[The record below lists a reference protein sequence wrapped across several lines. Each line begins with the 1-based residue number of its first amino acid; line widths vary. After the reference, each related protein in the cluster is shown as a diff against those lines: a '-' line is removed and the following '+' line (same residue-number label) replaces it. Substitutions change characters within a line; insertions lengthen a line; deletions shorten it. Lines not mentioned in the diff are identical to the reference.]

1 MKYLLVKNI
10 NELIDKPLHSPCIIY
25 ETDNEKVRYEDYGN
39 TMFYFNEQDGKL
51 VATPYKI
58 TLKKDTFEDSDII
71 DILDILEVEGPT
83 TNLRFKINDSRF
95 LLKNNTIIPR
105 VAHVET
111 DLELTVYTKYTE
123 DTFILHIV
131 CEDDLQIIREF
142 KNVTY
147 PDTIEGYQNKI
158 TITYTEIV
166 TITNALGTKKVEAEE
181 IYDYYFAPEVN
192 TDHTTEDF
200 GTNEDTVESKTRE
213 VYLKFNEEDYYL
225 GTVTQK
231 NKKHEETWCYH
242 TDNTVKVFNLEQSL
256 YDGVS
261 WNNMDMANTYRL
273 IVGSTVTQF
282 FGLMVAG
289 SPVNTII
296 FEDTINVSSALA
308 NTTAGLENLKKVVCK
323 GLAYGN
329 SSNQPQPINVEEIY
343 LLGNDTTLKDGFFAS
358 CNAVK
363 KLVLPE
369 TLTAIPDG
377 LCNNASN
384 LSNITLY
391 DNITS
396 IGTLSFGGCT
406 LLENIKIPN
415 SVMSIGEGA
424 FVKCCRLE
432 SIDIPNSVTSIG
444 ESAFSDCSGLTSIDI
459 PNSVTS
465 IGRYAFSGCSRLKG
479 IIIPNSVTILRD
491 YSFAGCSSLTSI
503 TIPNSVTAINANTF
517 RSCLN
522 LKNVSI
528 GNSVLEINSTVFEG
542 CTNITNLRIEDGNN
556 PINLSSTIG
565 NWPLETLYLGRD
577 LGSKTHSAMFSN
589 KSTLYTATI
598 GNSVTSIGYSTF
610 QNCPNLTSV
619 VIGNSVKV
627 VRSSAFSNC
636 GIQELEFPDSVET
649 IEYSV
654 AANCPNLKRVKM
666 SANLESMCTGFCVNC
681 SNLDTVNDE
690 HLKATL
696 PDSLVTLN
704 EEGIS
709 AIPFVGTKIKT
720 LVIPKN
726 ITSYLSSYTS
736 GNNPNIETCILHCKD
751 AIEKGNVDIWAFFM
765 LHVKKVFIPEDCKYC
780 KINLNNGSDYY
791 KDISLNTDEPNVLKL
806 PDAYTGE
813 FGLGSLP
820 TNLKEVI
827 LSDNVTSLGKY
838 AAFGLSD
845 SIETVDLKNVHTIN
859 AHILNYRTK
868 LDYINL
874 PKTVK
879 SVDTDLFEVYH
890 TSTGSWGFLEIDW
903 DIIDFQYPST
913 GNYYSQVSHL
923 LKLNIGQNTK
933 LLSSRFNHR
942 SKNTLYYPCILDIS
956 NDGSYID
963 IANKVFFDLSI
974 KSLHIPERV
983 QSIAPESFNSK
994 YLESIT
1000 VDSNNSYYTDY
1011 DGSNVLIDKIDN
1023 SLLLGC
1029 AASTIPEGVVKIH
1042 TNAFYECQKLH
1053 ELEIPE
1059 TVTILDRYAIN
1070 TCKNLG
1076 LLKIKNRSTLNIGD
1090 YAVDITTP
1098 TQVILDVTSV
1108 PTISSVSFRLGNDH
1122 KIYIPKNLES
1132 AFKANTNWAKLNL
1145 VPCESFDT
1153 FTVKVNVNVEVLSVP
1168 IIANIGEVLPLS
1180 IKVDGES
1187 TSLVGDLKYYNTLGE
1202 HTLELTYLSA
1212 LHLGTA
1218 SESIVRD
1225 YTSDAG
1231 ANTIVNIEYLD
1242 EYITGLIAYYTVEDI
1257 SEPTQLLYNGPA
1269 IKEVLGISKIYVDGV
1284 DLGDIQ
1290 NNYASYQ
1297 FTEAGEHIVRY
1308 EFEDPTV
1315 VGKNTPLFHQVPN
1328 LKKIVVGNSFN
1339 KVNPPVLQ
1347 YCPDLEYIEILEGVK
1362 EIASG
1367 AFYENPKLK
1376 SVKIPKSVTA
1386 IGNIVPVSNSP
1397 VKFYFEDP
1405 TFFTNISIVNSN
1417 QSLFDQAHCYVGDT
1431 LIEQI
1436 VVQEGT
1442 KVLNAFALN
1451 GATPDT
1457 INQIV
1462 SIDLP
1467 STLEKVETP
1476 NFWNLPNIQK
1486 IRFRSSECPEGL
1498 NIGNLLTHYLQLNKA
1513 ISIEI
1518 PRGTLEN
1525 YLDPGLL
1532 GTPIED
1538 CIQECDFYDDYGVVT
1553 VYYDIQNITSATRL
1567 FSSHYNNVC
1576 AITVDGEPVSP
1587 TRALYWFTTPGIH
1600 TVKYYFYNK
1609 YHCFEYGNNPMFVG
1623 IEGISKIEI
1632 GESFNFI
1639 YRYLLS
1645 DATIGSLQVDSSN
1658 PPVMIE
1664 GGGLSSGYPIY
1675 VPAESVEMYKTS
1687 SGWSTYA
1694 DSIQAIS

>member
-231 NKKHEETWCYH
+231 NKNHKETWCYH

-444 ESAFSDCSGLTSIDI
+444 SSAFSDCSGLTSIDI

-465 IGRYAFSGCSRLKG
+465 IGDYAFSGCSRLKG

-491 YSFAGCSSLTSI
+491 YSFAGCLSLTSI

-791 KDISLNTDEPNVLKL
+791 KDISLNTYEPNVLKL

-827 LSDNVTSLGKY
+827 LSDHVTSLTSCP
-838 AAFGLSD
+838 FGMSNDLEK
-845 SIETVDLKNVHTIN
+845 IDLKNVNNLPSYILWHT
-859 AHILNYRTK
+859 TK
-868 LDYINL
+868 ADYIKLSKNINQL
-874 PKTVK
+874 EPYA
-879 SVDTDLFEVYH
+879 FYPAG
-890 TSTGSWGFLEIDW
+890 GSLIVWHFLEIDW
-903 DIIDFQYPST
+903 DIVDCQYSST
-913 GNYYSQVSHL
+913 SGYSWVPRL
-923 LKLNIGQNTK
+923 LKLNIGKNTT
-933 LLSSRFNHR
+933 LLSARFSIKELGISR
-942 SKNTLYYPCILDIS
+942 YPCILNIS
-956 NDGSYID
+956 DEGSYID

-1242 EYITGLIAYYTVEDI
+1242 TNSIEEKTTKSQQLDTTVENSTYTQNTDPY
-1257 SEPTQLLYNGPA
+1257 SE
-1269 IKEVLGISKIYVDGV
+1269 
-1284 DLGDIQ
+1284 
-1290 NNYASYQ
+1290 
-1297 FTEAGEHIVRY
+1297 
-1308 EFEDPTV
+1308 
-1315 VGKNTPLFHQVPN
+1315 
-1328 LKKIVVGNSFN
+1328 
-1339 KVNPPVLQ
+1339 
-1347 YCPDLEYIEILEGVK
+1347 
-1362 EIASG
+1362 
-1367 AFYENPKLK
+1367 
-1376 SVKIPKSVTA
+1376 
-1386 IGNIVPVSNSP
+1386 
-1397 VKFYFEDP
+1397 
-1405 TFFTNISIVNSN
+1405 
-1417 QSLFDQAHCYVGDT
+1417 
-1431 LIEQI
+1431 
-1436 VVQEGT
+1436 
-1442 KVLNAFALN
+1442 
-1451 GATPDT
+1451 
-1457 INQIV
+1457 
-1462 SIDLP
+1462 
-1467 STLEKVETP
+1467 
-1476 NFWNLPNIQK
+1476 
-1486 IRFRSSECPEGL
+1486 
-1498 NIGNLLTHYLQLNKA
+1498 
-1513 ISIEI
+1513 
-1518 PRGTLEN
+1518 
-1525 YLDPGLL
+1525 
-1532 GTPIED
+1532 
-1538 CIQECDFYDDYGVVT
+1538 YGVVT

>member
-123 DTFILHIV
+123 ETFILHIV

-147 PDTIEGYQNKI
+147 PDTIKGYQNKI
-158 TITYTEIV
+158 TITYTEVV

-181 IYDYYFAPEVN
+181 VYDYYFAPEVN

-231 NKKHEETWCYH
+231 NKNHKETWCYY
-242 TDNTVKVFNLEQSL
+242 TDNTIKVFNLEQSL

-282 FGLMVAG
+282 FGLMVSG
-289 SPVNTII
+289 SPLNTII
-296 FEDTINVSSALA
+296 FENTIGMSSQLR
-308 NTTAGLENLKKVVCK
+308 NNIVGLENLKKVVCK
-323 GLAYGN
+323 GLAYGG
-329 SSNQPQPINVEEIY
+329 SSSQSFVIDVEEVY
-343 LLGNDTTLKDGFFAS
+343 LLGNDTTLRVGFFAS

-363 KLVLPE
+363 KLVLPK

-377 LCNNASN
+377 LCNSDSN
-384 LSNITLY
+384 LSSITLY

-396 IGTLSFGGCT
+396 IGNASFVGCT
-406 LLENIKIPN
+406 LLENIN
-415 SVMSIGEGA
+415 
-424 FVKCCRLE
+424 
-432 SIDIPNSVTSIG
+432 IPNSVTSIG
-444 ESAFSDCSGLTSIDI
+444 DTAFYGCKGLTSVTI

-465 IGRYAFSGCSRLKG
+465 IGNHAFYGCSGLTAVHISDLSAWCKIKSYDAYSNPTSYAHHLYLNGEEIINLVIPDDVTSIGDYAFYGCSSLESVN
-479 IIIPNSVTILRD
+479 IPNSVTSIGNVAFRE
-491 YSFAGCSSLTSI
+491 CSGLTSV
-503 TIPNSVTAINANTF
+503 TIPNSVTSIG
-517 RSCLN
+517 N
-522 LKNVSI
+522 LVFENCSGLKDISI
-528 GNSVLEINSTVFEG
+528 GNSILEIDSTVFEG
-542 CTNITNLRIEDGNN
+542 CTNIANLRIEDGNN
-556 PINLSSTIG
+556 PINLPSTLG
-565 NWPLETLYLGRD
+565 NCPIETLYLGRN
-577 LGSKTHSAMFSN
+577 LSSNTNSAIFSN
-589 KSTLYTATI
+589 NSTLSTVTI
-598 GNSVTSIGYSTF
+598 GNLVTSVGSNAF
-610 QNCPNLTSV
+610 KNCANLTSV
-619 VIGNSVKV
+619 IMGNSITTIYYE
-627 VRSSAFSNC
+627 AFAGC
-636 GIQELEFPDSVET
+636 GVEELEFPDSVET
-649 IEYSV
+649 MLNQTV
-654 AANCPNLKRVKM
+654 VNCPNLKRVKM
-666 SANLESMCTGFCVNC
+666 SANLKSMCTGFCINC
-681 SNLDTVNDE
+681 PNLDTVNGE
-690 HLKATL
+690 YLKATL
-696 PDSLVTLN
+696 PDSLTTLS

-709 AIPFVGTKIKT
+709 YMPFVGTKIKT

-751 AIEKGNVDIWAFFM
+751 AIEKGNVNIWTFFM

-780 KINLNNGSDYY
+780 KINLDSWSDQY

-813 FGLGSLP
+813 FGLSSLP

-827 LSDNVTSLGKY
+827 LSDYVTSLT
-838 AAFGLSD
+838 ASPFGMSNDLEK
-845 SIETVDLKNVHTIN
+845 IDLKNVNNLPGYILGHKTKADYIKLSKNIN
-859 AHILNYRTK
+859 K
-868 LDYINL
+868 LDVSAFD
-874 PKTVK
+874 PAG
-879 SVDTDLFEVYH
+879 
-890 TSTGSWGFLEIDW
+890 GSQNVWSFLEIDW
-903 DIIDFQYPST
+903 DIVDFQFPST
-913 GNYYSQVSHL
+913 SSYFWVSHL
-923 LKLNIGQNTK
+923 LKLNIGKNTT
-933 LLSSRFNHR
+933 LLSTRLHNMSVGICR
-942 SKNTLYYPCILDIS
+942 YPCILDIS
-956 NDGSYID
+956 DEGSYID
-963 IANKVFFDLSI
+963 ITNKVFSSLPI
-974 KSLHIPERV
+974 KFLHIPERV
-983 QSIAPESFNSK
+983 LSIAPESFNSK

-1000 VDSNNSYYTDY
+1000 VDSNNSYYTDCN
-1011 DGSNVLIDKIDN
+1011 GSNILVDKIDN

-1042 TNAFYECQKLH
+1042 INAFYECQKLH

-1059 TVTILDRYAIN
+1059 TVTTLDRYAIN

-1090 YAVDITTP
+1090 YAVGTTMP

-1108 PTISSVSFRLGNDH
+1108 PTISSVSFRLGNNH

-1132 AFKANTNWAKLNL
+1132 AFKSDTNWAKLNL

-1153 FTVKVNVNVEVLSVP
+1153 FTVKVTVNVGALAAP

-1180 IKVDGES
+1180 IKVDGKP
-1187 TSLVGDLKYYNTLGE
+1187 TSPVGDLKYYNTLGE

-1212 LHLGTA
+1212 LHLGIA
-1218 SESIVRD
+1218 SESIVHNC
-1225 YTSDAG
+1225 TSDAG

-1242 EYITGLIAYYTVEDI
+1242 TNSIEEKTTK
-1257 SEPTQLLYNGPA
+1257 SQQLDTTTENSTYM
-1269 IKEVLGISKIYVDGV
+1269 
-1284 DLGDIQ
+1284 Q
-1290 NNYASYQ
+1290 N
-1297 FTEAGEHIVRY
+1297 T
-1308 EFEDPTV
+1308 DP
-1315 VGKNTPLFHQVPN
+1315 
-1328 LKKIVVGNSFN
+1328 
-1339 KVNPPVLQ
+1339 
-1347 YCPDLEYIEILEGVK
+1347 Y
-1362 EIASG
+1362 
-1367 AFYENPKLK
+1367 
-1376 SVKIPKSVTA
+1376 
-1386 IGNIVPVSNSP
+1386 
-1397 VKFYFEDP
+1397 
-1405 TFFTNISIVNSN
+1405 
-1417 QSLFDQAHCYVGDT
+1417 
-1431 LIEQI
+1431 
-1436 VVQEGT
+1436 
-1442 KVLNAFALN
+1442 
-1451 GATPDT
+1451 
-1457 INQIV
+1457 
-1462 SIDLP
+1462 
-1467 STLEKVETP
+1467 
-1476 NFWNLPNIQK
+1476 
-1486 IRFRSSECPEGL
+1486 SEC
-1498 NIGNLLTHYLQLNKA
+1498 
-1513 ISIEI
+1513 
-1518 PRGTLEN
+1518 
-1525 YLDPGLL
+1525 
-1532 GTPIED
+1532 
-1538 CIQECDFYDDYGVVT
+1538 GVVT

-1609 YHCFEYGNNPMFVG
+1609 YHCFEYGNGPMFVG

-1639 YRYLLS
+1639 YRYLLQ
-1645 DATIGSLQVDSSN
+1645 DTTIGSLQVNSSN
-1658 PPVMIE
+1658 PPVIT
-1664 GGGLSSGYPIY
+1664 GNGIISLSCPIY
-1675 VPAESVEMYKTS
+1675 VPAESVGMYKTS
-1687 SGWSTYA
+1687 SYGWSTYA
-1694 DSIQAIS
+1694 DNIQAIS